1 MADASGTDP
10 PRERVYRMSR
20 SSSRGAAAA
29 ARIGALLAVVA
40 AGAAPGDLTSPPTA
54 WSNFGIWFPF
64 TFNGVPMRDF
74 ESTGGCVDPT
84 KGPAAFTAEV
94 DLASGGAPYNVANC
108 NPAVAGG
115 TCCGTETTGFWS
127 YFNGGAD
134 TNVANDWYAVRMRV
148 NGDPRAPG
156 LNCLSNSHWNFL
168 LDIGDNDGFKEIWID
183 LWGNENRIRLLYED
197 NGSQFVSNDNTV
209 PPATDT
215 VINEF
220 TACAVATVG
229 VTCGSGQNVRTCT
242 NSRSR
247 VCGVTSLANDTGS
260 CTTTTNATGE
270 WYVDIQIAVD
280 ELRDSTGS
288 FGPPATGGNPLF
300 TSFPPVVSW
309 FLSTSDSSTDPV
321 QKDYISTC
329 VAASGPCGF
338 TAPTPVTLSYFRAE
352 RLGGGVA
359 FDWST
364 ASETGNVGFDL
375 FVEGKGG
382 WRKVTKQPVAST
394 SPFSLERTDYRL
406 ELAGLDGERFA
417 IEDVDLAGN
426 RRRHGPFE
434 IETSYGTRRAVQRV
448 DWTAIRREHEAK
460 AAARER
466 AARRAP
472 VAAPRGD
479 ALTPPATASADLL
492 VERDGVY
499 RARHADLLAAGVDLT
514 GVAASSLALTLDG
527 RPVPIRVLGPA
538 KFGPTSAIE
547 FLGVAAAGP
556 YTRTNV
562 YRLRAHAADARRMLG
577 AATGGGT
584 ATAPVT
590 RHLETRV
597 VDEDLAWTFASP
609 DAADPWYRDWVV
621 AFAGSPVTRELTFE
635 VDRLAAGKASLLLE
649 LWGMTDW
656 ASGPDH
662 HVLVAL
668 NGTPVADRRFDG
680 LTTLALDLEIPAGLL
695 VEGANRITLT
705 LPVDAG
711 VDFEVVAVDR
721 FGARYPRRLVAVDGE
736 LAFSGTAAAYAV
748 DGFAAGPVLAY
759 QKHGDSVRFLGT
771 ARVRPSGEGVQATF
785 AAEPGTSSDIVVA
798 QASAIRT
805 PAVRPSRRAPQLRTG
820 QADYL
825 IIAHPDFVEGLDP
838 LVDARRADGY
848 SVRVADVED
857 VYGEFGHGRFGP
869 EAIRGFIRHAAAEL
883 GTEMVLLVGAD
894 TYDYFDRTGAGSISF
909 VPTLYDSIGP
919 IVRLAPVDS
928 LYGDLDDDRVPE
940 LAIGRFPVRNSAE
953 LAAMVAKTLAYP
965 TAGHAGRAV
974 VAADRGE
981 VSNDFVQVSEQT
993 LESLPGGWQVERAY
1007 VDELGIDGAHDLLVG
1022 ALEAGVAF
1030 AQYTGHSSSD
1040 LWSFAGLFDR
1050 DDAAALTNAGRPA
1063 VVSQLGCWNAFYV
1076 TPSATTLAEA
1086 LLTSGDRG
1094 AAAVL
1099 GPSALSSTISN
1110 LWLAR
1115 ALNRELFEQGLA
1127 LGPALVAA
1135 KREVAQTRPWMH
1147 DVVRG
1152 FTLLGDP
1159 ALRPAP

>member
-1 MADASGTDP
+1 
-10 PRERVYRMSR
+10 MSR
-20 SSSRGAAAA
+20 SSSRRTVIILGF
-29 ARIGALLAVVA
+29 ALLLAFTVA
-40 AGAAPGDLTSPPTA
+40 GPGRADLTSAPTA

-84 KGPAAFTAEV
+84 KGPAAFTAET
-94 DLASGGAPYNVANC
+94 DLSSGGAPYDVANC
-108 NPAVAGG
+108 NPAVAPG
-115 TCCGTETTGFWS
+115 TCCGTETTGFWA
-127 YFNGGAD
+127 YFNGGGGGD
-134 TNVANDWYAVRMRV
+134 TDVSNDWYAVRMRV
-148 NGDPRAPG
+148 NGNPKDSSG
-156 LNCLSNSHWNFL
+156 NCLSNSHWNFL

-183 LWGNENRIRLLYED
+183 LWGNEDRIRLLYED
-197 NGSQFVSNDNTV
+197 NGSQFVTNDNPV

-247 VCGVTSLANDTGS
+247 VCGVTSLAGDTNS
-260 CTTTTNATGE
+260 CTLTTDATGE
-270 WYVDIQIAVD
+270 WYVDIQIGVD
-280 ELRDSTGS
+280 ELRDSTGD

-300 TSFPPVVSW
+300 TTFPPVVSW

-329 VAASGPCGF
+329 VAATGPCGF
-338 TAPTPVTLSYFRAE
+338 TSPTPVTLSYFRAE

-359 FDWST
+359 FEWST

-375 FVEGKGG
+375 YVEGKGG

-406 ELAGLDGERFA
+406 ELPGLDGERFA

-434 IETSYGTRRAVQRV
+434 IETSYGARRAVQRV

-466 AARRAP
+466 APRRAP
-472 VAAPRGD
+472 VAAPRGG
-479 ALTPPATASADLL
+479 ALAAPATPSADLL
-492 VERDGVY
+492 VDRDGVY

-538 KFGPTSAIE
+538 QFGPTSAVE
-547 FLGVAAAGP
+547 FVGAAAAGP

-577 AATGGGT
+577 AAVGGT
-584 ATAPVT
+584 ATAPAT

-597 VDEDLAWTFASP
+597 VDEDLEWTFASP

-635 VDRLAAGKASLLLE
+635 VDRLAAGAGKASLLLE

-662 HVLVAL
+662 HVLIAL

-721 FGARYPRRLVAVDGE
+721 FGVRYPRRLVAVNGE
-736 LAFSGTAAAYAV
+736 LAFSGAAAAYAV

-759 QKHGDSVRFLGT
+759 QKQGDAVRFLGR
-771 ARVRPSGEGVQATF
+771 ARLRPSAEGVRATF
-785 AAEPGTSSDIVVA
+785 EAEPGKSSEIVVA
-798 QASAIRT
+798 HASAIRA
-805 PAVRPSRRAPQLRTG
+805 PAVRPSRRAPQLRSG
-820 QADYL
+820 PADYL
-825 IIAHPDFVEGLDP
+825 VIAHPDFVDGLAP
-838 LVDARRADGY
+838 LVEARRADGY
-848 SVRVADVED
+848 AVRVADVEE

-869 EAIRGFIRHAAAEL
+869 EAIRAYIRHAAAEL

-909 VPTLYDSIGP
+909 VPTVYDSVGP
-919 IVRLAPVDS
+919 IVRQAPVDS
-928 LYGDLDDDRVPE
+928 LYGDLDDDGVPE
-940 LAIGRFPVRNSAE
+940 LAVGRFPVRNSAE

-981 VSNDFVQVSEQT
+981 VSNDFAQISEQT
-993 LESLPGGWQVERAY
+993 LESLPAGWQIERAY
-1007 VDELGIDGAHDLLVG
+1007 IDELGVDDAHARLVG
-1022 ALEAGVAF
+1022 ALETGVAF

-1050 DDAAALTNAGRPA
+1050 DDAAALANAGRPA
-1063 VVSQLGCWNAFYV
+1063 VVSQLGCWNAFHV

-1086 LLTSGDRG
+1086 LLTAGDRG

-1135 KREVAQTRPWMH
+1135 KREVAETRPWMH